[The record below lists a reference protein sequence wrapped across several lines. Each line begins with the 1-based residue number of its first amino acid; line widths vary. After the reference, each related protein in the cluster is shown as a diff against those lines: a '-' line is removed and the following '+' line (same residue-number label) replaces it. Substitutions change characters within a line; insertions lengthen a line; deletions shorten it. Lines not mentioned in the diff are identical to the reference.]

1 MRNARTTRRRGV
13 TVGLLAALTLFV
25 ALIVAGCGG
34 GGSSSS
40 GGSTSGGSTGSSEES
55 SGGSSGGAKLSVVGY
70 STPESVYAEA
80 LEPAFEKTPEG
91 KGVSFS
97 NSFGASGDQ
106 SRAVAAGQP
115 ASVVN
120 FSVGSDMERLVEEGE
135 IVSKGWEKEPYG
147 GYATHSVVVILVE
160 KGNPLGIKSFKDL
173 EENEDAEVI
182 TPNPFTSG
190 SARWNIMAIYGSAIE
205 EGASPDEALEA
216 VSKVISKTAAQPGS
230 GRDAFSAFSQ
240 GEGNVLLT
248 YENEAIK
255 AEKEG
260 EDVEYVIP
268 PYTLQIETPIAVTE
282 EAPEPQAED
291 FLKWLWSDEGQEIW
305 AENGYRPVNPKLVD
319 PKEFPEPE
327 KGLFKIAKFGG
338 WSKVKDEFFDEEE
351 GSVAKIEEENG
362 YSTAG

>member
-13 TVGLLAALTLFV
+13 TVGLTAALFTL
-25 ALIVAGCGG
+25 LIAVIVTGCGG
-34 GGSSSS
+34 GDSSTSS
-40 GGSTSGGSTGSSEES
+40 GSATSGEES

-70 STPESVYAEA
+70 STPESVYTET
-80 LEPAFEKTPEG
+80 LQPAFEKTPQGE
-91 KGVSFS
+91 GVSFS
-97 NSFGASGDQ
+97 DSFGASGDQ

-120 FSVGSDMERLVEEGE
+120 FSTGSDMERLVEEGE
-135 IVSKGWEKEPYG
+135 LVSKSWEKQPYG
-147 GYATHSVVVILVE
+147 GYATDSVVVILVE

-173 EENEDAEVI
+173 EENEEAEVI
-182 TPNPFTSG
+182 TPNPFSSG

-205 EGASPDEALEA
+205 EGANEAEALEA
-216 VSKVISKTAAQPGS
+216 VKTVLEKTTAQPGS

-260 EDVEYVIP
+260 EEVEYVIP
-268 PYTLQIETPIAVTE
+268 PYTIEIETPIAVTK
-282 EAPEPQAED
+282 EAPEPAAED
-291 FLKWLWSDEGQEIW
+291 FLKFLWSNEGQELW

-319 PKEFPEPE
+319 PKEFPAPE
-327 KGLFKIAKFGG
+327 KALFKIAKFGG
-338 WSKVKDEFFDEEE
+338 WGKVKDEFFDEEE
-351 GSVAKIEEENG
+351 GSVAKIEEELG
-362 YSTAG
+362 VSTSSG

>member
-13 TVGLLAALTLFV
+13 TVGLMAALTLLV
-25 ALIVAGCGG
+25 ALIVTGCGG
-34 GGSSSS
+34 GDS
-40 GGSTSGGSTGSSEES
+40 STSGSATTGGDT

-70 STPESVYAEA
+70 STPESVSAESR
-80 LEPAFEKTPEG
+80 EPAFEKTTEG
-91 KGVSFS
+91 NGVSFS

-115 ASVVN
+115 ASVVH
-120 FSVGSDMERLVEEGE
+120 FSVSSDMERLVEEGE
-135 IVSKGWEKEPYG
+135 IVSKSWEKQPYG
-147 GYATHSVVVILVE
+147 GYATHPVVVILVE

-173 EENEDAEVI
+173 EENEEAEVI
-182 TPNPFTSG
+182 TPNPFSSG
-190 SARWNIMAIYGSAIE
+190 SARWNIMAIYGAAIE
-205 EGASPDEALEA
+205 EGASPAKALEA
-216 VSKVISKTAAQPGS
+216 VKTVLEKTTAQPGS

-255 AEKEG
+255 AENEG

-268 PYTLQIETPIAVTE
+268 PYTMSIETPIAVTA
-282 EAPEPQAED
+282 EAPEPQAEE
-291 FLKWLWSDEGQEIW
+291 FLKWLWEDEAQELW

-327 KGLFKIAKFGG
+327 KGLFDIAKFGG
-338 WSKVKDEFFDEEE
+338 M
-351 GSVAKIEEENG
+351 AENKLAG
-362 YSTAG
+362 FEQKTASRAQ

>member
-13 TVGLLAALTLFV
+13 TVGLMAALTLLV
-25 ALIVAGCGG
+25 ALIVTGCGG
-34 GGSSSS
+34 GDSS
-40 GGSTSGGSTGSSEES
+40 TTGSATTGGDT

-80 LEPAFEKTPEG
+80 LEPAFEKTPQG
-91 KGVSFS
+91 NGVSFS

-115 ASVVN
+115 ASVVH
-120 FSVGSDMERLVEEGE
+120 FSTGSDMERLVEEGE
-135 IVSKGWEKEPYG
+135 IVAKDWNKGEYEG
-147 GYATHSVVVILVE
+147 IATTSVVVILVE

-182 TPNPFTSG
+182 TPNPFSSG

-205 EGASPDEALEA
+205 EGASEDEALEA
-216 VSKVISKTAAQPGS
+216 VKKVLEKTTAQPGS

-255 AEKEG
+255 AEAEG

-268 PYTLQIETPIAVTE
+268 PYTMEIETPIAVTK
-282 EAPEPQAED
+282 EAPEPAAEE
-291 FLKWLWSDEGQEIW
+291 FLKWMWSDEGQELW
-305 AENGYRPVNPKLVD
+305 AENGYRPVNKKLVD
-319 PKEFPEPE
+319 AKQFPEPE
-327 KGLFKIAKFGG
+327 KGLFQIAKFGG

-351 GSVAKIEEENG
+351 GSVAKIEEELG
-362 YSTAG
+362 VSTSG